1 VVRVPGGGQ
10 EARLQRVHKA
20 LSEPPR
26 QLQQLRLPTPCQRLF
41 NNLDAIENR
50 SLNPH
55 TE

>member
-20 LSEPPR
+20 LPKPPR

-41 NNLDAIENR
+41 NDLNAIENR
-50 SLNPH
+50 SVNPH
-55 TE
+55 IE